1 MDATI
6 PLDALIRIQMEYVEM
21 PGLKLTPHQI
31 GRLCGLPRDI
41 CDGALGLLAERGFSA
56 NRETDRFD
64 GPTVG
69 KPAALPPRTTSRSS
83 AGSSLAFSWGPL
95 SPRP

>member
-1 MDATI
+1 MDAII

-41 CDGALGLLAERGFSA
+41 CEGALGLLTERGFLRRSQ
-56 NRETDRFD
+56 D
-64 GPTVG
+64 GSF
-69 KPAALPPRTTSRSS
+69 R
-83 AGSSLAFSWGPL
+83 
-95 SPRP
+95 RPNGIRN